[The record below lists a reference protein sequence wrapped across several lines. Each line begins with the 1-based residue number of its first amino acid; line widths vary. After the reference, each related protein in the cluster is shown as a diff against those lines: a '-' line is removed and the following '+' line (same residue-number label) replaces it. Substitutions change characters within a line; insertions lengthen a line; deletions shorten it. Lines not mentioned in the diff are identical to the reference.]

1 MNNIYFKSNK
11 QIKIEKKIVYIIVR
25 ILYNTN
31 QTPHTMDFFDT
42 VHSRKGK
49 YIKGK
54 KSLSLEK
61 LKRRSKQ
68 GLRGLVAH
76 TPSVAVAVP
85 AASKK
90 KCVEASLKQIKA
102 MRRQDA
108 LYLKVAIGET
118 DPVADDDTWKLNQ
131 ALESMPTWMLC
142 AFRISE
148 LVTTGNYSAD
158 FCRARIANIDM
169 EPPDDDDYS
178 YDSYESYLS

>member
-1 MNNIYFKSNK
+1 
-11 QIKIEKKIVYIIVR
+11 
-25 ILYNTN
+25 
-31 QTPHTMDFFDT
+31 MDFFDT
-42 VHSRKGK
+42 VHPRKGK

-54 KSLSLEK
+54 KGLSLEER
-61 LKRRSKQ
+61 KRRSKQ
-68 GLRGLVAH
+68 GQCAVVERA
-76 TPSVAVAVP
+76 PPVAVTVP

-131 ALESMPTWMLC
+131 ALENMPTWMLC

-148 LVTTGNYSAD
+148 LVTTGNYCAD
-158 FCRARIANIDM
+158 FYRARIANIDM
-169 EPPDDDDYS
+169 EPPDEADDGYS